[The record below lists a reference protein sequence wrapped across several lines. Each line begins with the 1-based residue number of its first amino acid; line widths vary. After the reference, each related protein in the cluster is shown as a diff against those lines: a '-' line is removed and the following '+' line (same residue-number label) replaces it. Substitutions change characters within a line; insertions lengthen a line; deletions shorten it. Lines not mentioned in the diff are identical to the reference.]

1 MKLKFIKINNYKSF
15 ANDCNQL
22 FVSELNTIVGKNE
35 SGKSNL
41 IEAIGNINKIG
52 ATSIDYFKNINKNS
66 KEDISIELTFELDAI
81 DKKRYNYHEN
91 VIVSISGYKNCEF
104 DEKFGDVISSINN
117 LSNIRDEILRFIN
130 ENSIPISKPE
140 NKLVYDPI
148 IEGVKQINKKII
160 FKPDSYDNFINRLI
174 GTKNEVLMELCNL
187 FEKLFKIL
195 DEVYPNFPEFI
206 LISSNELKKIYTS
219 SELYDELD
227 SFSSILYQFL
237 EVCKINSTDI
247 IETSNLDDA
256 VEILNRTNEYNNLIR
271 TNFVEKFNN
280 FYKQEIIDMVIN
292 FNSHKMTVAIKTKG
306 RFLPIE
312 ERSNGLKWYINIFIQ
327 LMFRDLIG
335 KSRNKII
342 LLDEPGVFLHSIA
355 QEELLSLLYDLST
368 RDNQVIYTTHSPT
381 MINFD
386 KIQNI
391 RAIEKDDNGNSCIY
405 NKISEFPI
413 SSKSKYETI
422 TPIIN
427 AMGYK
432 MKYNIGINSKKFNL
446 IVEGI
451 TDYLYLQSYIN
462 IKKIK
467 DYNIIAST
475 GADNIPAISSIL
487 YGWGCQFII
496 VLDND
501 NKGRSVYDSINS
513 SDMPYKDKIIF
524 VNGKKYTKNLDEEIE
539 DIFSEEDKIKFN
551 LNSLDYKDK
560 KYFYAYACYER
571 IKTKVDK
578 FDNQTISNFDRL
590 FKNIGDLKK

>member
-1 MKLKFIKINNYKSF
+1 
-15 ANDCNQL
+15 
-22 FVSELNTIVGKNE
+22 
-35 SGKSNL
+35 
-41 IEAIGNINKIG
+41 
-52 ATSIDYFKNINKNS
+52 
-66 KEDISIELTFELDAI
+66 
-81 DKKRYNYHEN
+81 
-91 VIVSISGYKNCEF
+91 
-104 DEKFGDVISSINN
+104 
-117 LSNIRDEILRFIN
+117 
-130 ENSIPISKPE
+130 
-140 NKLVYDPI
+140 
-148 IEGVKQINKKII
+148 
-160 FKPDSYDNFINRLI
+160 
-174 GTKNEVLMELCNL
+174 
-187 FEKLFKIL
+187 
-195 DEVYPNFPEFI
+195 
-206 LISSNELKKIYTS
+206 
-219 SELYDELD
+219 
-227 SFSSILYQFL
+227 
-237 EVCKINSTDI
+237 
-247 IETSNLDDA
+247 
-256 VEILNRTNEYNNLIR
+256 LIR

-306 RFLPIE
+306 KFLPIE

-368 RDNQVIYTTHSPT
+368 RDNQVIYTTHSPA